1 MIFFTLSLISFC
13 NSADKSLII
22 VLASTIKLIYMF
34 TLLFLSSITF
44 EETSFVPLYSL
55 VTPSTIFCIVSF
67 EIINFPFSFANNT
80 PSLSFNSCFEV
91 GSKKMQR
98 IDNKMNT
105 ILTPK
110 IIFDDVSPNNN
121 AAIKLP
127 TTFISNHLNTNKHA
141 IIDKINIIFEYIT
154 NVIFS
159 TTFIFTTIPFF

>member
-1 MIFFTLSLISFC
+1 
-13 NSADKSLII
+13 
-22 VLASTIKLIYMF
+22 
-34 TLLFLSSITF
+34 
-44 EETSFVPLYSL
+44 
-55 VTPSTIFCIVSF
+55 
-67 EIINFPFSFANNT
+67 
-80 PSLSFNSCFEV
+80 
-91 GSKKMQR
+91 MQR

-110 IIFDDVSPNNN
+110 IIFDDVYPNNN